1 MQDIGGAAAKSPA
14 MAIDLR
20 GRLRAREQLI
30 AAWLDLG
37 SPASAE
43 LTAAAGFDAV
53 IVDLEHGW
61 GDEAAARTQIVAAGG
76 PALVRTPGGGTQAGR
91 MLDAGAAGVIYPRVA
106 TAAEA
111 RELGRAVRY
120 AGARGV
126 SPFAR
131 SNRWG
136 AGGGAWRAEA
146 DAGVACVIQIERA
159 SALAEVDA
167 IAALDDVD
175 ALFMGPADLSNDL
188 GLPPDLGDPALRA
201 AAETIAG
208 AAAAHGKA
216 AAIHLP
222 GPERAQ
228 DLRSLG
234 FSLLSCSFESQ
245 LLRAASERTS
255 AALRDAA
262 A

>member
-1 MQDIGGAAAKSPA
+1 MPGS
-14 MAIDLR
+14 LR
-20 GRLRAREQLI
+20 SRLRAREQLI
-30 AAWLDLG
+30 AGWLDLA
-37 SPASAE
+37 SPATAE
-43 LTAAAGFDAV
+43 LAAGAGFDVV

-61 GDEAAARTQIVAAGG
+61 GDEAAAREQIRAAGG
-76 PALVRTPGGGTQAGR
+76 AALVRTPDGGAQAGR
-91 MLDAGAAGVIYPRVA
+91 MLDAGAAGVIFPRVA
-106 TAAEA
+106 SAGEA
-111 RELGRAVRY
+111 RELAQAVRY
-120 AGARGV
+120 AGGRGV

-146 DAGVACVIQIERA
+146 DAQVACLIQIERA
-159 SALAEVDA
+159 TALEEVEA

-188 GLPPDLGDPALRA
+188 GLPPDLGDPGLRA
-201 AAETIAG
+201 AAERIAG

-234 FSLLSCSFESQ
+234 FSFLTCSFESQ
-245 LLRAASERTS
+245 LLRIASERTAQS
-255 AALRDAA
+255 LGGSDRA
-262 A
+262 

>member
-1 MQDIGGAAAKSPA
+1 MVSD
-14 MAIDLR
+14 MR
-20 GRLRAREQLI
+20 GRMRAREQLI

-43 LTAAAGFDAV
+43 LAAAAGFDAV
-53 IVDLEHGW
+53 IVDLEHGF
-61 GDEAAARTQIVAAGG
+61 GDEAAARGQIVAAGG
-76 PALVRTPGGGTQAGR
+76 PVLVRTPGGGAQAGR
-91 MLDAGAAGVIYPRVA
+91 MLDAGAAGVIHPRVA
-106 TAAEA
+106 SAAEA
-111 RELGRAVRY
+111 QELARAVRY
-120 AGARGV
+120 AGGRGV

-136 AGGGAWRAEA
+136 AGGGAWLQDA

-159 SALAEVDA
+159 TALEQAGA

-188 GLPPDLGDPALRA
+188 GLAPDLGEPRLRA
-201 AAETIAG
+201 AAERIAG

-222 GPERAQ
+222 GPERAAEM
-228 DLRSLG
+228 RSLG
-234 FSLLSCSFESQ
+234 FSLVSCSFESQ
-245 LLRAASERTS
+245 LLRIASERT
-255 AALRDAA
+255 AALLRPH
-262 A
+262 